1 MYMYMRIIIISSSR
15 ISSIINLQNNNIVVP
30 KERDICLVTGIN
42 VYYTLN
48 IVNKR
53 ISYLKQ
59 QKYIQNKYINK
70 YMTVRVYCCNVG

>member
-53 ISYLKQ
+53 ISDLKQ
-59 QKYIQNKYINK
+59 QKYIQNK
-70 YMTVRVYCCNVG
+70 